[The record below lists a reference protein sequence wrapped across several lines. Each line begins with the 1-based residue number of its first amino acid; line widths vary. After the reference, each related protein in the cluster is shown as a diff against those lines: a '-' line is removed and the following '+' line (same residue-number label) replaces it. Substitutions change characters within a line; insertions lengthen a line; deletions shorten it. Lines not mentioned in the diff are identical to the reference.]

1 MKTIHKAISTDLGRC
16 GVECGGGI
24 VVVAKAIRPL
34 DGITRTRLVGNKEG
48 TRVVGQRSR
57 AMWHI
62 TLTCMA
68 CEDVVKKHGFSPVC
82 HWAESMRSYG
92 CDVRGGGGG

>member
-1 MKTIHKAISTDLGRC
+1 MGWSVGGYCCWLRIVCLGTT
-16 GVECGGGI
+16 
-24 VVVAKAIRPL
+24 IRPL
-34 DGITRTRLVGNKEG
+34 DGITRTRLVGSKEG

-92 CDVRGGGGG
+92 CDVRGGVGGGGG